1 MSQQCAHTVSH
12 QHTTPQH
19 STAQRSTAI
28 SGHVA
33 RLFRLERLAHSSQQ
47 RNIHVTDIAALSK
60 PSATEHP
67 GPAYAFRAHL
77 DSSVAGFVAWDRQDP
92 ITPGKRH
99 TLRWLTGSSSDDD
112 QSSSVTIEIWEEEE
126 EEEGSWQ
133 TVEGGARIANS
144 GRFEWVAP
152 QGLRAPPLM
161 RVRVLEE
168 DGVEHVAQ
176 MMLSH

>member
-1 MSQQCAHTVSH
+1 M
-12 QHTTPQH
+12 
-19 STAQRSTAI
+19 
-28 SGHVA
+28 
-33 RLFRLERLAHSSQQ
+33 
-47 RNIHVTDIAALSK
+47 SK

-99 TLRWLTGSSSDDD
+99 TLRWLTGSSDDD
-112 QSSSVTIEIWEEEE
+112 QSSVAIEIW